1 MEAVLSTTANAV
13 NTSEVCE
20 RIVTLILAGDSQGEE
35 LLYSTFSRGLRYLAA
50 KHCPEYADDCCHDTI
65 LTVTR
70 QIKGGQLKTAAALP
84 GYINIVL
91 KRTAW
96 NKKLEAERLGANDD
110 VFTTVVQT
118 RSDDR
123 CDPQQMLETQE
134 RAQILRDGLRSLK
147 PQEQEILTRFYLK
160 GEKPEEICRC
170 MNLTETQFRLNKSRS
185 KQKLESFTI
194 KRLRST
200 ARPSNGIAMRAAA
213 C

>member
-1 MEAVLSTTANAV
+1 MSFPANSV

-50 KHCPEYADDCCHDTI
+50 KHCPEYADDCCHDAI

-70 QIKGGQLKTAAALP
+70 QIKGGQLKTPAALP

-96 NKKLEAERLGANDD
+96 NKKLEAERLGANDE

-123 CDPQQMLETQE
+123 CDPQRLLELEE
-134 RAQILRDGLRSLK
+134 RARILREGLKSLK

-160 GEKPEEICRC
+160 GEKPEFICQQ
-170 MNLTETQFRLNKSRS
+170 MGLTETQFRLNKSRS
-185 KQKLESFTI
+185 KQKLEVFTS
-194 KRLRST
+194 KRLRS
-200 ARPSNGIAMRAAA
+200 ALRPANPVAMRAAA

>member
-1 MEAVLSTTANAV
+1 MSNTVNASS
-13 NTSEVCE
+13 TSEVCE

-50 KHCPEYADDCCHDTI
+50 KHCPEFADDCCHDTI

-70 QIKGGQLKTAAALP
+70 QIKGGQLKTPAALP

-96 NKKLEAERLGANDD
+96 NKRLESERLGANDE

-123 CDPQQMLETQE
+123 CDPQRMLEVEE
-134 RAQILRDGLRSLK
+134 RAKILREGLRSLK

-160 GEKPEEICRC
+160 GEKPEYICQQ

-185 KQKLESFTI
+185 KQKLESFTS
-194 KRLRST
+194 KRLRTSL
-200 ARPSNGIAMRAAA
+200 RPTGTVAMRAAA

>member
-1 MEAVLSTTANAV
+1 MSTTVASL

-70 QIKGGQLKTAAALP
+70 QIKAGQLKTPAALP

-123 CDPQQMLETQE
+123 CDPQRMLEVQE

-147 PQEQEILTRFYLK
+147 PHEQEILTRFYLK
-160 GEKPEEICRC
+160 GEKPEQICQE
-170 MNLTETQFRLNKSRS
+170 MKLTETQFRLNKSRS
-185 KQKLESFTI
+185 KQKLESFTS
-194 KRLRST
+194 KRLRT
-200 ARPSNGIAMRAAA
+200 TLRPTPNVAMRAAA

>member
-1 MEAVLSTTANAV
+1 MSTAANTL

-20 RIVTLILAGDSQGEE
+20 RIVTLIMAGDSQGEE

-50 KHCPEYADDCCHDTI
+50 KHCPEFADDCCHDTI

-70 QIKGGQLKTAAALP
+70 QIKGGQLKTPAALP

-96 NKKLEAERLGANDD
+96 NKKLESERLGANDD

-123 CDPQQMLETQE
+123 HDPQRMLEVEE
-134 RAQILRDGLRSLK
+134 RAKILREGLQSLK

-160 GEKPEEICRC
+160 GERPEVICEE

-185 KQKLESFTI
+185 KQKLETFTM

-200 ARPSNGIAMRAAA
+200 LRPATSAAMRAAA

>member
-1 MEAVLSTTANAV
+1 MSTTVNSS

-20 RIVTLILAGDSQGEE
+20 RIVNLILAGDSQGEE

-70 QIKGGQLKTAAALP
+70 QIKGGQLKTPAALP

-96 NKKLEAERLGANDD
+96 NKKLESERLGANDE

-123 CDPQQMLETQE
+123 CDPQRMLEVEE

-160 GEKPEEICRC
+160 GEKPEFICQQ
-170 MNLTETQFRLNKSRS
+170 MKLTETQFRLNKSRS
-185 KQKLESFTI
+185 KQKLESFTT

-200 ARPSNGIAMRAAA
+200 LRPTTNVAMRAAA

>member
-1 MEAVLSTTANAV
+1 MSTTDNTV

-70 QIKGGQLKTAAALP
+70 QIKGGQLKTPAALP

-96 NKKLEAERLGANDD
+96 NKKLESERLGANDE

-123 CDPQQMLETQE
+123 CDPQRMLEIEE
-134 RAQILRDGLRSLK
+134 RTQILRDGLRSLK

-160 GEKPEEICRC
+160 GEKPEYICAQ

-185 KQKLESFTI
+185 KQKLESFTS

-200 ARPSNGIAMRAAA
+200 LRPPQSVAMRAAA

>member
-1 MEAVLSTTANAV
+1 LSATV
-13 NTSEVCE
+13 NSSSTSEVCE
-20 RIVTLILAGDSQGEE
+20 RIVTLILAGDPQGEE

-50 KHCPEYADDCCHDTI
+50 KHCPEFADDCCHDTI

-70 QIKGGQLKTAAALP
+70 QIKGGQLKTPAALP

-96 NKKLEAERLGANDD
+96 NKKLESERLGANDE

-123 CDPQQMLETQE
+123 CDPQRMLEIEE
-134 RAQILRDGLRSLK
+134 RAKILREGLRSLK

-160 GEKPEEICRC
+160 GEKPEYICQQ

-185 KQKLESFTI
+185 KQKLESFTA
-194 KRLRST
+194 KRLRAT
-200 ARPSNGIAMRAAA
+200 VRPATPVAMRAAA

>member
-1 MEAVLSTTANAV
+1 MSTTVNSS

-70 QIKGGQLKTAAALP
+70 QIKGGQLKTPAALP

-96 NKKLEAERLGANDD
+96 NKKLESERLGANDE

-123 CDPQQMLETQE
+123 CDPQRMLEVEE

-160 GEKPEEICRC
+160 GEKPEFICQQ
-170 MNLTETQFRLNKSRS
+170 MKLTETQFRLNKSRS
-185 KQKLESFTI
+185 KQKLESFTT

-200 ARPSNGIAMRAAA
+200 LRPTTNVAMRAAA

>member
-1 MEAVLSTTANAV
+1 MSTTANAP

-20 RIVTLILAGDSQGEE
+20 RIVTLIMAGDSRGEE

-50 KHCPEYADDCCHDTI
+50 KHCPEFADDCCHDTI

-70 QIKGGQLKTAAALP
+70 QIKGGQLKTPAALP

-96 NKKLEAERLGANDD
+96 NKKLESERLGANDE

-123 CDPQQMLETQE
+123 HDPQRMLEIEE
-134 RAQILRDGLRSLK
+134 RAKILREGLQSLK
-147 PQEQEILTRFYLK
+147 PQEKEILTRFYLK
-160 GEKPEEICRC
+160 GERPEVICEE

-185 KQKLESFTI
+185 KQKLETFTM

-200 ARPSNGIAMRAAA
+200 LRPATSAAMRAAA

>member
-1 MEAVLSTTANAV
+1 MSTTANTF

-20 RIVTLILAGDSQGEE
+20 RIVTLIMAGNSQGEE

-70 QIKGGQLKTAAALP
+70 QIKGGQLKTPAALP

-96 NKKLEAERLGANDD
+96 NKKLESERLGANDE

-123 CDPQQMLETQE
+123 HDPQRMLEVEE
-134 RAQILRDGLRSLK
+134 RAKILREGLQSLK

-160 GEKPEEICRC
+160 GEKPEVICEQ

-185 KQKLESFTI
+185 KQKLETFTM

-200 ARPSNGIAMRAAA
+200 LRPTSSVAVRAAA